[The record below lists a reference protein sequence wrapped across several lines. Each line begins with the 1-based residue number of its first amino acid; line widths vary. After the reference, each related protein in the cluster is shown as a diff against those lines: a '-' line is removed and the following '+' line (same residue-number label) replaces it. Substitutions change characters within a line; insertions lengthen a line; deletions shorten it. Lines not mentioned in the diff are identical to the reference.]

1 MKRWSPDSVYNAK
14 PWVLM
19 VGGALLCFGCLI
31 ASVMLGEWDT
41 IRGLGC
47 GAGAVLVI
55 AGGAILQLRQTY
67 RANSK
72 WRRTSQR

>member
-14 PWVLM
+14 PWVM
-19 VGGALLCFGCLI
+19 MGVGAILCTGSM
-31 ASVMLGEWDT
+31 AMSVWLGEWT
-41 IRGLGC
+41 TLRGLGC
-47 GAGAVLVI
+47 FAGAALVI

-72 WRRTSQR
+72 WRRNTQR